1 MTDTRKMLREAELAL
16 YLEANDFLGQT
27 GCTSFIQLALMN
39 PELWTRLRQ
48 IPALRLQ
55 IAVHQ
60 GWPLRKVDT
69 TRQQE
74 SIYAAIDV
82 VLNQGCDDPYLLWL
96 HLPSQCEALHQAG
109 WLERLLMMVGIEV
122 LSPASIGPNG
132 FNPGLCNIIPEVQEL
147 LDSHPAEGWPT
158 RGGSVFRISELI
170 LARYLEHY
178 DIAFELV
185 SNASGWRQFVSMS
198 GLTIGFAS
206 DPSFHATPPGIKDR
220 LLILD
225 DALLGMPGDIFAFTY
240 HLRVSLAAAG
250 IVTKQKVL
258 LCSDLLVQH
267 PQTGA

>member
-1 MTDTRKMLREAELAL
+1 MTDPRTILREAELAL

-55 IAVHQ
+55 IAVHH

-74 SIYAAIDV
+74 AIYAAIDV

-96 HLPSQCEALHQAG
+96 HLPSQCEVLHRAG
-109 WLERLLMMVGIEV
+109 WLERLLMMIGIEIPP
-122 LSPASIGPNG
+122 PAAIGPNG
-132 FNPGLCNIIPEVQEL
+132 INQGLCNIISGVQEL

-158 RGGSVFRISELI
+158 RGGQVFRIAELI
-170 LARYLEHY
+170 LARYLELH
-178 DIAFELV
+178 DIAFKLV
-185 SNASGWRQFVSMS
+185 SYTSGWRQFVSMS
-198 GLTIGFAS
+198 GMTIGFVS
-206 DPSFHATPPGIKDR
+206 DPSFHATPPGTRDR

-225 DALLGMPGDIFAFTY
+225 DTLLGLPGDIIAFT
-240 HLRVSLAAAG
+240 HHIRVSLTAAG
-250 IVTKQKVL
+250 IVMKQKAL
-258 LCSDLLVQH
+258 FCADLLIQH
-267 PQTGA
+267 PQTGT